1 VHPSHAKDIHV
12 PTATSLFPSASP
24 SPSSP
29 SSSSQQKIIALGNQ
43 SRQVSFVM
51 DQATTLHGVAGY
63 FHCTLYKDIVF
74 STVPEQIGTL
84 SPGMFSWFPMY
95 FPMTHPVSVRAGDAV
110 DVNMWRCVDGDRMW
124 YEWSIRARA
133 AASSGSPPPPTTP
146 AATVGPLAA
155 VQNTLGRAFHVQL

>member
-1 VHPSHAKDIHV
+1 M
-12 PTATSLFPSASP
+12 PTATSLFPASP
-24 SPSSP
+24 SP

-124 YEWSIRARA
+124 YEWSIRPRA
-133 AASSGSPPPPTTP
+133 ATT